1 MFVDTSR
8 WLGLEGIRVLH
19 KEEGTTMSLSENLKN
34 QILQN
39 LKTIDPDQVILFG
52 SHAWGEP
59 TGDSDIDLYVVTKDD
74 FIPLSWQ
81 EKNLIYL
88 KVAKALE
95 NIMRSHPTD
104 LIVHTRRMHRRF
116 IELNSSFSR
125 EIRLKGL
132 KLYESSQP

>member
-1 MFVDTSR
+1 VFC
-8 WLGLEGIRVLH
+8 LPGLRALQQ
-19 KEEGTTMSLSENLKN
+19 EEETVMSLSENLKN

-39 LKTIDPDQVILFG
+39 LKAIDPDQVILFG
-52 SHAWGEP
+52 SHAWGDP
-59 TGDSDIDLYVVTKDD
+59 TSESDIDLYVVTKDD
-74 FIPLSWQ
+74 FIPVNWQ

-95 NIMRSHPTD
+95 KIMRSHPTD

-116 IELNSSFSR
+116 MELNSSFSR

-132 KLYESSQP
+132 KLYESGQS

>member
-1 MFVDTSR
+1 
-8 WLGLEGIRVLH
+8 
-19 KEEGTTMSLSENLKN
+19 MSLSENLKN